1 MTDMQKKSV
10 RGWIVKGLEAME
22 KGDSSEM
29 RRYGLELKRM
39 HRITTNNNCSDRAA
53 AFTFGELFVNK
64 AAGKLPFY
72 LR

>member
-1 MTDMQKKSV
+1 MTDMQKKNT
-10 RGWIVKGLEAME
+10 RQWIVAGLKALEE
-22 KGDSSEM
+22 GDKEMM

-39 HRITTNNNCSDRAA
+39 HRITKDCSDRAA

-64 AAGKLPFY
+64 AVGKLPFY